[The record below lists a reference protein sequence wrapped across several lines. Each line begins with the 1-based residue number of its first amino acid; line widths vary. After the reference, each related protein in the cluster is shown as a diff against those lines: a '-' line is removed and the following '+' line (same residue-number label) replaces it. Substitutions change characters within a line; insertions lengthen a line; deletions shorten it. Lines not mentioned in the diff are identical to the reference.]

1 MSSSRSMPFVVR
13 IAYPEHDQSYGDAFV
28 RFFLPPKVNRSLFR
42 SDLVKLLESPISKIE
57 ENAFDLFEEIPDP
70 DTITKLR
77 LKNLASLY
85 DVSYD
90 LVSTNATI
98 YAGF

>member
-28 RFFLPPKVNRSLFR
+28 RFFLPPEVNRSSFR

-57 ENAFDLFEEIPDP
+57 ENAFRLFEETPDP
-70 DTITKLR
+70 DNLTELR
-77 LKNLASLY
+77 LRKLASLY
-85 DVSYD
+85 NVSYD